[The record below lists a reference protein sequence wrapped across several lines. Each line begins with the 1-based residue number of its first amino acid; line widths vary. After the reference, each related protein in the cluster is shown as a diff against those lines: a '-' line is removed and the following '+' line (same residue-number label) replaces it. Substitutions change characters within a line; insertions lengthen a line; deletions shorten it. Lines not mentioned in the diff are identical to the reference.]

1 MANTFPS
8 ATGQPVPGQPA
19 PEFEAPVVGPGL
31 PEDARLRLSDLRGR
45 PLVLYFYPKDDT
57 PGCTRQACA
66 LRDGWQRLSRLAQ
79 VVGVSG
85 DSAASHGKFIRK
97 HALPFP
103 LLSDADHAV
112 ACAYGTWVEKS
123 LYGRNFMGTERT
135 TFVIGADGRVLAV
148 LSKVK
153 ADAHLDQVLAVLA
166 AA

>member
-1 MANTFPS
+1 MPACAS
-8 ATGQPVPGQPA
+8 ATCEAVHWCCISIPRTTRRVA
-19 PEFEAPVVGPGL
+19 P
-31 PEDARLRLSDLRGR
+31 ARLARCATAGSGSRG
-45 PLVLYFYPKDDT
+45 
-57 PGCTRQACA
+57 C
-66 LRDGWQRLSRLAQ
+66 
-79 VVGVSG
+79 
-85 DSAASHGKFIRK
+85 SAASHGKFIRK